1 MIASIGIVATG
12 TFQEE
17 IRHKERLEVA
27 IHKRT
32 NELKVQNEKL
42 DMVNMALQATETA
55 IAITEEKGRI
65 IWFNSAFETMNNNQ
79 NLKKGEGTLVGRA
92 LKDVM
97 YKIDPTRKTK
107 KCVLLEA
114 LDNIVNGNYDS
125 DSFTNNKRQE
135 DEIQIGSSTFQ
146 FEATPFLHKGNVN
159 VKKTNSRRVLVVFK
173 DITEA
178 RARERAEKNAQE
190 ESMMAKAMGDSMVT
204 LTHELRT
211 PLQVRWHVQSRLRF
225 TIKAFEFFN
234 CSLLTPFF
242 RESWA

>member
-1 MIASIGIVATG
+1 
-12 TFQEE
+12 
-17 IRHKERLEVA
+17 
-27 IHKRT
+27 
-32 NELKVQNEKL
+32 
-42 DMVNMALQATETA
+42 
-55 IAITEEKGRI
+55 
-65 IWFNSAFETMNNNQ
+65 
-79 NLKKGEGTLVGRA
+79 
-92 LKDVM
+92 M
-97 YKIDPTRKTK
+97 YKIDPRRKTK

-146 FEATPFLHKGNVN
+146 FDATPFLHKGNVN

-211 PLQVRWHVQSRLRF
+211 PLQVRWHVLSRLRF

-242 RESWA
+242 RESWAQQVYCSNVTSLVLMQWNR